1 MDSLARDVIM
11 KIFKQYKNL
20 WMFGIIIVCAILFI
34 VNFSVVVS
42 GANTI
47 FRAIQSL
54 LMGAM
59 FAFVLNL
66 LMDPAEQWFKKSS
79 HPFVVR
85 HARPLAITTSIVA
98 FLAIIT
104 VLISLVVP
112 NMVNAIKVL
121 TSELPRYIKE
131 LEQTIRELIARFPIL
146 DVIDLSK
153 IDLNWK
159 QIFDSVAGFITKGFG
174 SSMSGTIGM
183 VTGVANTLVNLFV
196 VIVFAIY
203 VLADKERFVRLYY
216 FFTGLYMK
224 DESAHKLTRDLRIIN
239 GSFKAFVSGELIEAC
254 ILTTMCAVGM
264 WILQLPYPL
273 MIGILVGVINMIP
286 MIGAFIGGGIGAFII
301 FTISPLK
308 CIIFLIFLCIIQQI
322 ESNVFFPRIIG
333 NKVGLPGIYVM
344 MTIVVGGSLFGVFG
358 MVLGVPL
365 MAAVYKILAIY
376 FNEKAYLKDQED
388 PNLNLIQYETEPGP
402 SCDADSDDH
411 QKDAG
416 FFDAMMNG
424 LKNAGEKAED
434 FFSRK
439 PSENKDSSET
449 APKPPA
455 DEPSAKA
462 AGKEVQNPEKPEE
475 R

>member
-1 MDSLARDVIM
+1 MIM

-42 GANTI
+42 GVNTV

-54 LMGAM
+54 LLGAM

-66 LMDPAEQWFKKSS
+66 LMDPAERKFKTAKNA
-79 HPFVVR
+79 FVKK
-85 HARPLAITTSIVA
+85 HARTLAITVSILA
-98 FLAIIT
+98 FLAIVT
-104 VLISLVVP
+104 VLISIVVP
-112 NMVNAIKVL
+112 NMVNAFKVL
-121 TSELPRYIKE
+121 TSEVPRYITE
-131 LEQTIRELIARFPIL
+131 LEESIKVLINRFPIL
-146 DVIDLSK
+146 DVIDPDKLD
-153 IDLNWK
+153 INWK
-159 QIFDSVAGFITKGFG
+159 QIFDSIANFITKGFG
-174 SSMSGTIGM
+174 SSMTGTIGL
-183 VTGVANTLVNLFV
+183 VSGVANTLVNAFV

-203 VLADKERFVRLYY
+203 VLAEKERFVRLYY
-216 FFTGLYMK
+216 FFTKLYMK
-224 DESAHKLTRDLRIIN
+224 EEPAHKLTEDLRILN

-264 WILQLPYPL
+264 WILRLPYTL
-273 MIGILVGVINMIP
+273 MIGVLVGVINMIP

-365 MAAVYKILAIY
+365 IAALYKIACNY
-376 FNEKAYLKDQED
+376 FNEKACLKDKQD
-388 PNLNLIQYETEPGP
+388 PSLDLIRYETDPGP
-402 SCDADSDDH
+402 SCEADTKVE
-411 QKDAG
+411 QKDSG
-416 FFDAMMNG
+416 FFDVLMNG
-424 LKNAGEKAED
+424 LKHATSKAED
-434 FFSRK
+434 FFSGSTK
-439 PSENKDSSET
+439 PSDAEEKQNSELKTSS
-449 APKPPA
+449 
-455 DEPSAKA
+455 
-462 AGKEVQNPEKPEE
+462 PEKEEENLPEIHPISKDDAADSE
-475 R
+475 K